1 MPNSHRI
8 TAGNNDQ
15 RCSSAF
21 LTLFV
26 TNAEAMKKV
35 IDGSKKITF
44 VEGRNVQFGVGLI

>member
-35 IDGSKKITF
+35 IDGSKKSHLSRG
-44 VEGRNVQFGVGLI
+44 EMSNSA